1 MHIGNLRT
9 ALYTYL
15 IARKN
20 HGKFILRIEDT
31 DQGRYVEGATD
42 VIYRTLK
49 TCGLN
54 WDEGPDIGRPL
65 RPVYSEPAHG
75 YVQGIRGE
83 AGRERPRLLLLLHQE
98 RGQQRGYRERPCLR

>member
-31 DQGRYVEGATD
+31 DQDAT
-42 VIYRTLK
+42 
-49 TCGLN
+49 
-54 WDEGPDIGRPL
+54 L
-65 RPVYSEPAHG
+65 RAQLMLYTEPSRHA
-75 YVQGIRGE
+75 V
-83 AGRERPRLLLLLHQE
+83 
-98 RGQQRGYRERPCLR
+98 